1 MPLGQRGQE
10 TLSLD
15 KFGMNLTHNQ
25 FVIDRTREEHPSH
38 SGSEDPETGA
48 TVSRELYSAACF
60 MCRNGLFDR
69 EGIRRNP
76 ASTCD
81 QVTGHAIGNLGR
93 ARGE

>member
-60 MCRNGLFDR
+60 ICRNGLLIVKASA
-69 EGIRRNP
+69 GIP
-76 ASTCD
+76 CSTCD
-81 QVTGHAIGNLGR
+81 QVTGHAIGKLQR